1 MLVHHCSVCI
11 INNGLNYIL
20 FTFITALSK
29 CYKLIIIY
37 NAIEQ
42 LINIKVSKIQH
53 IKFFIFVYN
62 TVWIY
67 WIGYC

>member
-37 NAIEQ
+37 NASEQ
-42 LINIKVSKIQH
+42 LINIKVSKI
-53 IKFFIFVYN
+53 
-62 TVWIY
+62 
-67 WIGYC
+67 